1 MASYD
6 YLNALENDYQNAD
19 TAETGGRLP
28 NGRYTAI
35 LNEARLYPPDEKKG
49 YPRFSTSWVVTD
61 GKYKGRFIYMS
72 FNFTPQGF
80 PYYKGFAMGVGVD
93 LPHLSML
100 PDHLQDFSGKIAQ
113 LTLADDRK
121 DPQYQRVYFDR
132 LLGAGN
138 VADYLK
144 PRTAAADAPGYPDT
158 QNDFTEIEDDGD
170 GDLPF

>member
-1 MASYD
+1 METYTNYD

-61 GKYKGRFIYMS
+61 GEYKGRFIYLS

-80 PYYKGFAMGVGVD
+80 PYYKAFAKSVGVE
-93 LPHLSML
+93 LPHLAML
-100 PDHLQDFSGKIAQ
+100 PDHLGDFSGKIAQ
-113 LTLADDRK
+113 LTLAEQK
-121 DPQYQRVYFDR
+121 NDPRYQNVYFDR
-132 LLGAGN
+132 LLGTGN

-144 PRTAAADAPGYPDT
+144 PKEPDVT
-158 QNDFTEIEDDGD
+158 PDYEPVGDDDEDM
-170 GDLPF
+170 PF